1 MNNRM
6 AIVNITTND
15 RKSVTQLNA
24 VTSRDQ
30 LPVQYLSPLAYCYN
44 VSFFLLVV
52 PFRLKWNANE
62 GSYIVYTNKLQNVN
76 TFTPFSEKVLF
87 YF

>member
-1 MNNRM
+1 MT
-6 AIVNITTND
+6 IVNINTNN

-24 VTSRDQ
+24 ATSKDK
-30 LPVQYLSPLAYCYN
+30 LPVQYFSPLAYCYN

-62 GSYIVYTNKLQNVN
+62 GSYMVYTNKLQNVN

-87 YF
+87 CF